1 MPPPGRPPLAIVF
14 NCHYNGLSV
23 IHELSAHGIPC
34 IAMDSARSVGTFSR
48 YARYVRC
55 PNPLSD
61 ESRFVEF
68 LHDFCAAQ
76 ATKPVLFPTNDEWA
90 VAVSKEKSRLS
101 EVAIPCVGDWEAVA
115 LTVEKDRFYEFAQ
128 RRSYPVP
135 STWDPHE
142 VHRLSGDEFPIVAK
156 PRFRRNASD
165 GDLVAMMRSMGRL
178 RLSVLEDGADLARF
192 MAAERQALPNLVFQE
207 FVPGASD
214 AMYTVGLYVDRNHE
228 TRAVFTGRKV
238 RGYPADI
245 GDCMVG
251 EVHGVPEE
259 VVDLSARLAGDLQL
273 SGIME
278 IEYKL
283 DARTGRFR
291 LIEVNPRPWS
301 WIGIT
306 PRCGVSLP
314 LIAYRDLALG
324 RGDDGVKRVA
334 KPDGSVR
341 YYRAVPDFLNSTLRY
356 RRSFPRWQKSPSA
369 WWKELRGTPD
379 LVLAEFRARDYKVGL
394 IAVLAEVWSAVKR
407 PLRRRLRSRPR

>member
-1 MPPPGRPPLAIVF
+1 MMLPTAQLPLAIVF

-23 IHELSAHGIPC
+23 IHELSAHGVPC

-55 PNPLSD
+55 PSPASD

-76 ATKPVLFPTNDEWA
+76 PRKPVLFPTNDEWA
-90 VAVSKEKSRLS
+90 VAVSKAKARLS
-101 EVAIPCVGDWEAVA
+101 EVAIPCVGDWEAVG
-115 LTVEKDRFYEFAQ
+115 LTVEKDRFYEFGQQ
-128 RRSYPVP
+128 RGYPVP
-135 STWDPHE
+135 TTWDPDE
-142 VHRLSGDEFPIVAK
+142 VHRLSRDEFPIVAK

-165 GDLVAMMRSMGRL
+165 GELVAVTRAMGRL
-178 RLSVLEDGADLARF
+178 RLSVLEDGPDLERF
-192 MAAERQALPNLVFQE
+192 VAAERALLPNLVFQE

-214 AMYTVGLYVDRNHE
+214 SMYTVGLYVDRNCE

-238 RGYPADI
+238 RGFPADI

-259 VVDLSARLAGDLQL
+259 VVDLSTRLARELRL
-273 SGIME
+273 SGLME
-278 IEYKL
+278 IEYKR
-283 DARTGRFR
+283 DARTGRYR

-324 RGDDGVKRVA
+324 ERDDGVTRVA

-341 YYRAVPDFLNSTLRY
+341 YYRAVSDLLNSTLRY
-356 RRSFPRWQKSPSA
+356 RRSFPQWQKSPLS
-369 WWKELRGTPD
+369 WWRELRGTPEV
-379 LVLAEFRARDYKVGL
+379 VLAEFRARDYTVGL
-394 IAVLAEVWSAVKR
+394 VAVLEELWSSVKK
-407 PLRRRLRSRPR
+407 PLRRRLRS

>member
-1 MPPPGRPPLAIVF
+1 MTLPTARPPVAIVF

-34 IAMDSARSVGTFSR
+34 VAMDSARSVGTFSR

-55 PNPLSD
+55 PNPSSD

-76 ATKPVLFPTNDEWA
+76 PTKPVLFPTNDEWA
-90 VAVSKEKSRLS
+90 VAVSKGKSRLS
-101 EVAIPCVGDWEAVA
+101 AVAIPCVGDWEAVS

-128 RRSYPVP
+128 QRGYPVP
-135 STWDPHE
+135 STWDPE
-142 VHRLSGDEFPIVAK
+142 ELHRLSGSEFPIVAK

-165 GDLVAMMRSMGRL
+165 GELVAVTRAMGRL
-178 RLSVLEDGADLARF
+178 RLSVLEDGQDLERF
-192 MAAERQALPNLVFQE
+192 VAAERRALPNLVFQE
-207 FVPGASD
+207 YVPGASD
-214 AMYTVGLYVDRNHE
+214 AMYTVGLYVDRNCE

-238 RGYPADI
+238 RGFPADI

-251 EVHGVPEE
+251 EVRGVPEE
-259 VVDLSARLAGDLQL
+259 VVDLSIALARDLRL

-278 IEYKL
+278 IEYKR
-283 DARTGRFR
+283 DARTGRYR

-324 RGDDGVKRVA
+324 QRDDGVVRVA

-341 YYRAVPDFLNSTLRY
+341 YYRAVADFLNSTLRY
-356 RRSFPRWQKSPSA
+356 RRSYPRWRQSPLS
-369 WWKELRGTPD
+369 WWKELRATPD
-379 LVLAEFRARDYKVGL
+379 VVLAEFRARDYTVGL
-394 IAVLAEVWSAVKR
+394 VAVLEELWSSVKK
-407 PLRRRLRSRPR
+407 PLKRRLRG

>member
-1 MPPPGRPPLAIVF
+1 VAIVF

-34 IAMDSARSVGTFSR
+34 VAMDSARSVGTFSR

-55 PNPLSD
+55 PNPSSD

-76 ATKPVLFPTNDEWA
+76 PTKPVLFPTNDEWA
-90 VAVSKEKSRLS
+90 VAVSKGKSRLS
-101 EVAIPCVGDWEAVA
+101 AVAIPCVGDWEAVS

-128 RRSYPVP
+128 QRGYPVP
-135 STWDPHE
+135 STWDPE
-142 VHRLSGDEFPIVAK
+142 ELHRLSGSEFPIVAK

-165 GDLVAMMRSMGRL
+165 GELVAVTRAMGRL
-178 RLSVLEDGADLARF
+178 RLSVLEDGQDLERF
-192 MAAERQALPNLVFQE
+192 VAAERRALPNLVFQE
-207 FVPGASD
+207 YVPGASD
-214 AMYTVGLYVDRNHE
+214 AMYTVGLYVDRNCE

-238 RGYPADI
+238 RGFPADI

-251 EVHGVPEE
+251 EVRGVPEE
-259 VVDLSARLAGDLQL
+259 VVDLSIALARDLRL

-278 IEYKL
+278 IEYKR
-283 DARTGRFR
+283 DARTGRYR

-324 RGDDGVKRVA
+324 QRDDGVVRVA

-341 YYRAVPDFLNSTLRY
+341 YYRAVADFLNSTLRY
-356 RRSFPRWQKSPSA
+356 RRSYPRWRQSPLS
-369 WWKELRGTPD
+369 WWKELRATPD
-379 LVLAEFRARDYKVGL
+379 VVLAEFRARDYTVGL
-394 IAVLAEVWSAVKR
+394 VAVLEELWSSVKK
-407 PLRRRLRSRPR
+407 PLKRRLRG